1 MADEAAGAE
10 AAGTADGAVGAD
22 GSVRAVG
29 ADRVGAPDIEV
40 LAGAHAYL
48 REVVAAVGDEQWGA
62 ATPCDGWTVRQ
73 VLNHA
78 RIDQQGYGL
87 ALTGGRPDSD
97 PFHPAD
103 ALDGDPAAELAKVLD
118 AVAGAYAGLPADT
131 AEVPTPLGPLPLS
144 LALGAAAMDAA
155 VHAWD
160 IAVATGQD
168 RPLPAGTAA
177 GIAPAAEHLVDHLRD
192 AYQVFAPARE
202 TPDAHDRSATLLA
215 FLGRDPHWSPPA
227 S

>member
-1 MADEAAGAE
+1 MVDRAAAGDEAVTGR
-10 AAGTADGAVGAD
+10 GTGGAD
-22 GSVRAVG
+22 TPG
-29 ADRVGAPDIEV
+29 IEV
-40 LAGAHAYL
+40 LTRAHAYL

-62 ATPCDGWTVRQ
+62 ATPCDAWTVRQ
-73 VLNHA
+73 VFHHA

-87 ALTGGRPDSD
+87 ALTGGRPGSD

-103 ALDGDPAAELAKVLD
+103 ALDGDPSAELAEVLD
-118 AVAGAYAGLPADT
+118 AVAEAYAGLPADT
-131 AEVPTPLGPLPLS
+131 GQVPTPLGPLPLP
-144 LALGAAAMDAA
+144 LAIGAAAMDAA

-168 RPLPAGTAA
+168 RPLPAEAA
-177 GIAPAAEHLVDHLRD
+177 EGIGPAAEHLVDRLRD
-192 AYQVFAPARE
+192 SFKVFAPARE

-215 FLGRDPHWSPPA
+215 FLGRDPHWSPPV

>member
-1 MADEAAGAE
+1 MVDKAAGAE
-10 AAGTADGAVGAD
+10 EAVTADRAD
-22 GSVRAVG
+22 GVG
-29 ADRVGAPDIEV
+29 TPGIEV
-40 LAGAHAYL
+40 LTGAHAYL

-62 ATPCDGWTVRQ
+62 ATPCDAWTVRQ

-131 AEVPTPLGPLPLS
+131 EQVPTPLGPLPLP
-144 LALGAAAMDAA
+144 LAIGAAAMDAA

-168 RPLPAGTAA
+168 RPLPAETAE
-177 GIAPAAEHLVDHLRD
+177 GIGPTADHLVDHLRD
-192 AYQVFAPARE
+192 SFKVFAPARE
-202 TPDAHDRSATLLA
+202 TPDGHDRSATLLA
-215 FLGRDPHWSPPA
+215 FLGRDPHWTPRA

>member
-1 MADEAAGAE
+1 MADKAAGSEEAA
-10 AAGTADGAVGAD
+10 TAD
-22 GSVRAVG
+22 RAER
-29 ADRVGAPDIEV
+29 AGAPDIE
-40 LAGAHAYL
+40 LLIRAHAYL

-62 ATPCDGWTVRQ
+62 ATPCEAWTVRQ

-118 AVAGAYAGLPADT
+118 AVAAAYAGLPADT
-131 AEVPTPLGPLPLS
+131 GQVPTPLGPLPLP
-144 LALGAAAMDAA
+144 LAIGAAAMDAA

-168 RPLPAGTAA
+168 RPLPAGIAE
-177 GIAPAAEHLVDHLRD
+177 GIGPAAEHLVDHLRD
-192 AYQVFAPARE
+192 SYQVFAPARE
-202 TPDAHDRSATLLA
+202 TPDGHDRSATLLA
-215 FLGRDPHWSPPA
+215 FLGRDPRWSPRA
-227 S
+227 N